1 MIEIT
6 ENTIERVSN
15 ALDGIPKGAEKV
27 FVKAINSAL
36 NMAKND
42 VYKEVMK
49 EYAISKDVLTK
60 YTRERI
66 KKATNDT
73 SCGEIVFSGKQI
85 PLYKYDPTSPK
96 SPSRHLPVPVIGGQK
111 TATVLTGAF
120 VQTIQNA
127 TGKPHTGIFRR
138 TGEVNPET
146 GKTKISELL
155 GSSLRSMANEVVM
168 DEVYANAQKKMNK
181 TIEAEVSRL
190 LEGAGAK

>member
-6 ENTIERVSN
+6 ENTIEHVSN
-15 ALDGIPKGAEKV
+15 ALVGIPKGAEKV

-36 NMAKND
+36 NMAKKD
-42 VYKEVMK
+42 VYKGVMQ

-66 KKATNDT
+66 QKAAADRP
-73 SCGEIVFSGKQI
+73 CGEIVFSGKQI
-85 PLYKYDPTSPK
+85 PLYKYELTSPK
-96 SPSRHLPVPVIGGQK
+96 NPNRQVKVIAGQK
-111 TATVLTGAF
+111 TGALIEDAF
-120 VQTIQNA
+120 TQKMPSNGHIGLFMRQ
-127 TGKPHTGIFRR
+127 G
-138 TGEVNPET
+138 VNH
-146 GKTKISELL
+146 GAKISELL
-155 GSSLRSMANEVVM
+155 GSSLRSMAGEVVM

>member
-15 ALDGIPKGAEKV
+15 ALVGIPKGAEKV
-27 FVKAINSAL
+27 FTKAINSAL
-36 NMAKND
+36 NMAKKD
-42 VYKEVMK
+42 VYKGVMQ

-66 KKATNDT
+66 KKAAADRP
-73 SCGEIVFSGKQI
+73 CGEIVFSGKQI

-96 SPSRHLPVPVIGGQK
+96 IPNKQLKVIAGQK
-111 TATVLTGAF
+111 VGAILEDAF
-120 VQTIQNA
+120 IQIMKNPK
-127 TGKPHTGIFRR
+127 GEDHIGIFRR
-138 TGEVNPET
+138 TGP
-146 GKTKISELL
+146 KRDAKISELL
-155 GSSLRSMANEVVM
+155 GSSLRSMASEVVM